1 MSEVP
6 THENGSVTYT
16 VKELLARQDAKLD
29 TIILGLSGKAEK
41 QDLERIAARVDL
53 VERSQASSSGSTNS
67 MWRAV
72 PIFTAVAALGLALAS
87 WLKMP

>member
-1 MSEVP
+1 MSDVTEP
-6 THENGSVTYT
+6 ANGSVTYT

-41 QDLERIAARVDL
+41 QDLERIAARMDL

-67 MWRAV
+67 MWRVA
-72 PIFTAVAALGLALAS
+72 PIFAALAALGLALAS

>member
-1 MSEVP
+1 MSDVHQEP
-6 THENGSVTYT
+6 NGSVTYT
-16 VKELLARQDAKLD
+16 IKELLARQDAKLD

-41 QDLERIAARVDL
+41 QDLSLLAARMDL

-67 MWRAV
+67 MWRVA
-72 PIFTAVAALGLALAS
+72 PIFAALAALGLALAS